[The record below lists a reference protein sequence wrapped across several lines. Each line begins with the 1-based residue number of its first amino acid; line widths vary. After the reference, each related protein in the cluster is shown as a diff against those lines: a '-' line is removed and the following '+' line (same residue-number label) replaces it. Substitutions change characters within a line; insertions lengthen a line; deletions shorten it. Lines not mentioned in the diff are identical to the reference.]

1 MNWKTRFLAVAMGAA
16 GAVVMAQDSGTSS
29 QSTSQQTTTT
39 TTRTVSGS
47 VVQYTPGKTI
57 VVQDADGKTTTYT
70 IGSSVTVPSEVQVG
84 KKVTIYSQPSPD
96 GSGSAVV
103 TRVET
108 TTVSPQ
114 GSFGSANPPSSMS
127 SSSSTSSLRPSD
139 QSASPSNPSASQQSQ
154 TTEQRS
160 ETTTTT
166 SGISGKVT
174 AYQVGKSIT
183 VNEPG
188 KGPVVY
194 VIDTQSDL
202 PKDVAVGQTVTI
214 TTRTVQGSSRPVVRT
229 VTTKTVK
236 TTTESQP
243 Q

>member
-1 MNWKTRFLAVAMGAA
+1 MSWKTRFLAVAMGAL
-16 GAVVMAQDSGTSS
+16 GAAVLAQDSGTSS
-29 QSTSQQTTTT
+29 QSASQSQTTTTT
-39 TTRTVSGS
+39 TTRTVTGS

-70 IGSSVTVPSEVQVG
+70 IASSVSVPSEVQVG

-114 GSFGSANPPSSMS
+114 GSSGSANPPSSMS
-127 SSSSTSSLRPSD
+127 SSSTSTSVRPSD
-139 QSASPSNPSASQQSQ
+139 QSGASQQSQ
-154 TTEQRS
+154 TTTEQRS
-160 ETTTTT
+160 ETTTTS
-166 SGISGKVT
+166 SGYSGKVT
-174 AYQVGKSIT
+174 AYQPGQSIT
-183 VNEPG
+183 INEPG

-194 VIDTQSDL
+194 VIDKSSEL
-202 PKDVAVGQTVTI
+202 PQDVAVGQTVTI
-214 TTRTVQGSSRPVVRT
+214 TTRTVQGNSRPVVRS

-236 TTTESQP
+236 TTTESSP